1 VNTAY
6 ALGPGSRQ
14 LVWVTLPQTLVNSSL
29 QGKEVVIRIQVGGSV
44 SEIIARTNAAMM
56 GSLPSAP
63 GTHQITV
70 EALNTSIVR
79 VSP

>member
-1 VNTAY
+1 MVW
-6 ALGPGSRQ
+6 GRGGKIVGKRSR
-14 LVWVTLPQTLVNSSL
+14 